1 MTGAALRLV
10 GHSECELCTELHA
23 LLLSEPAI
31 AARGVQW
38 LELPEHPELVN
49 LYLFR
54 VPVLLLGECEIWQ
67 GPGDAHTCAQVVAA
81 LEA

>member
-10 GHSECELCTELHA
+10 GHSDCELCTDLHA
-23 LLLSEPAI
+23 LLLSDATI

-54 VPVLLLGECEIWQ
+54 VPVLLLGEREIWQ
-67 GPGDAHTCAQVVAA
+67 GPGDTQTCARVVAELKA
-81 LEA
+81 